1 MNTQKEKAEETKQKE
16 ESYNE
21 NLPSTSRQ
29 DISYNENLPST
40 SRQDIS
46 YNENLPSTSRQDIS
60 YNENLPSTSRQDV
73 GNVVNQLH
81 HMANLLTHMIKSNK
95 NKEHTITSI
104 ISNFI
109 IENDHANSELNRML
123 LTKLLKH
130 YENKT
135 NLLSFDNMSL
145 KVINTIRVIAN
156 KKERMMYNEYVGVEL
171 IKLLYNIEETRS
183 QMDLNTNEEHVTSHD
198 EHNTLLIHTEPS
210 RTEEHVTSHDEHN
223 ALLMRT
229 EPSRTEEHDTSH
241 DEHNTLLIHT
251 EPSRTEEHVTSHD
264 EHNALLSSEYETDRY
279 FFESDIGTE
288 LEDPVKLELS
298 MPLNHIDSNKKY
310 QSQSNN
316 YESVLTKDEI
326 CTEIEGLRMLLN
338 NSGHSLDSDMV
349 KFGKMLNSIIK
360 LKLSHSTAVSK
371 PNYIKTA
378 TDNFISDVLNHIE
391 DEIISNYKNE
401 KGKGTQLAFSLE
413 TISTLEYL
421 KNLFILMNIKCN
433 PLITDEVDTE
443 RSDNSLASTSNEIQQ
458 HTLLPKEILNAD
470 LPEESVLGNSSTSE
484 QVLPTNIMEMVLM
497 RLNALW
503 YNDVNWGVIIK
514 TSFMSILAIIMIL
527 EGLKLFLN
535 IIRSSFAAGIFQIR

>member
-16 ESYNE
+16 ESYNK

-40 SRQDIS
+40 SGQDIS
-46 YNENLPSTSRQDIS
+46 YNENLPSTSG
-60 YNENLPSTSRQDV
+60 QDV

-81 HMANLLTHMIKSNK
+81 HMANLLTQMIKSNK

-183 QMDLNTNEEHVTSHD
+183 QMDLNTIEEHVTSHD
-198 EHNTLLIHTEPS
+198 EHNALLMHTEPS

-223 ALLMRT
+223 ALLM
-229 EPSRTEEHDTSH
+229 
-241 DEHNTLLIHT
+241 HT
-251 EPSRTEEHVTSHD
+251 EPSRTEEHVTSHE
-264 EHNALLSSEYETDRY
+264 EHNTLLSSEYETDRY

-326 CTEIEGLRMLLN
+326 CTEIEVLRMLLN

-391 DEIISNYKNE
+391 DKIISNYKNE

-443 RSDNSLASTSNEIQQ
+443 KSDNSLASTSNEIQQ

-484 QVLPTNIMEMVLM
+484 QVLSTNIMEMILM